1 MQEPGAV
8 RTAAPETG
16 PEAMKLLL
24 VCSSGGHFKGL
35 FQLEP
40 FWSRHSRRWVTFDT
54 PTTRSALAGEQ
65 VHWAYS
71 PTNRNLPNLLRNTL
85 LSWTVLRR
93 HRPDLIV
100 STGAGVAVPFLILG
114 KLLGHRTAFVESIT
128 RIETLSLSA
137 RLVLPFLDVLYVH
150 WPQLQARY
158 PRAELIGA
166 GSTAVAAPWQE
177 VVR

>member
-1 MQEPGAV
+1 
-8 RTAAPETG
+8 
-16 PEAMKLLL
+16 MKVLL

-54 PTTRSALAGEQ
+54 PTTRMALEGEQ

-85 LSWTVLRR
+85 LSWSVLLH
-93 HRPDLIV
+93 HRPDLIL

-114 KLLGHRTAFVESIT
+114 KLLGHRTVFVESIT

-137 RLVLPFLDVLYVH
+137 RLALPFIDVLYVH
-150 WPQLQARY
+150 WPQLQTRY

-166 GSTAVAAPWQE
+166 GSRAAVAPAQD
-177 VVR
+177 VAR